1 MTMIEILLILPLYIG
16 IFVTFFRFHR
26 IIKAM
31 TDIDELF
38 APLSPD
44 VDQESEEVETSV
56 SKREFLVDIINQGKA
71 DKLSGKTPWMVNRI
85 QKATE
90 KVVEKLYHEYHQV
103 DAKHKAE
110 MTGKA
115 VSTHVVSMYSKG
127 VSRVLKIDS
136 VEQLRKD
143 IDNDP
148 IIKESMADVGALLVG
163 TFGRFLAPLLIAA
176 HTANHAEGFVQRKE
190 DSINN

>member
-1 MTMIEILLILPLYIG
+1 MTE
-16 IFVTFFRFHR
+16 
-26 IIKAM
+26 
-31 TDIDELF
+31 IDEIF
-38 APLSPD
+38 ASCTLETE
-44 VDQESEEVETSV
+44 ESTEEPCTN
-56 SKREFLVDIINQGKA
+56 KREFLKGVINQGKA
-71 DKLSGKTPWMVNRI
+71 EKLPGKTLWTVKRVEKATNKVIDKLY
-85 QKATE
+85 Q
-90 KVVEKLYHEYHQV
+90 EYHQA

-115 VSTHVVSMYSKG
+115 VGTHVVSMYSKG

-143 IDNDP
+143 IDSDP

-176 HTANHAEGFVQRKE
+176 HTANHTEGFVQVESSEVETNFENKDE
-190 DSINN
+190 